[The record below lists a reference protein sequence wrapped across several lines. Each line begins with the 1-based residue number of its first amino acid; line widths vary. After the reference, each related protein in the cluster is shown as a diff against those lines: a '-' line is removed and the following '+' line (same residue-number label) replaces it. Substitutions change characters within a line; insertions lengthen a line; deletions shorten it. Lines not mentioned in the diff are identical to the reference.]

1 MVNNDI
7 KGYFTFFDQIRENS
21 FEAIALLKKSDIK
34 NLLLTGDNERVA
46 KKVSEELKMDG
57 FIANVL
63 PHEKLEKV
71 KELQQKG
78 EFVAMTGD
86 GVNDAPALAQSDV
99 GIAVGSGTDVA
110 AETADII
117 LVNSNPMDI
126 ANLILFGKATYNKMI
141 QNLWW
146 AAGYN
151 IIAIPLAAG
160 VLYKWNIMLE
170 PCSRRCAYEFKY
182 YCCCYKCTTIK
193 TKLAM
198 IEKIISWSTHNRFF
212 VWIGIVMIVVG
223 GVWSVMTTP
232 VDAIPD
238 LSENQ
243 VIVYTEWMGRNPQ
256 IMEDQITYPLVSNL
270 QGIPNVKSI
279 RAASMFGMSFI
290 FVIFDEDAEIYWART
305 RVLERLNFAQ
315 QALPPGVTP
324 SLGPDG
330 TGVGHVF
337 WYTLQGDGYDL
348 GELRAVQDWYV
359 KFALQNVE
367 GVSEVASFG
376 GFQKQYQVSINPHK
390 LVYFN
395 VSAMDVSN
403 ALKANNRDVGGSIYE
418 MNRMGYMI
426 RGLGYIKDIKDIEE
440 IAVGA
445 YKSIPVRL
453 KDVADVQMSSDIRLG
468 IVDENGEGEVVG
480 GVVVARYGENAKE
493 VIDNVKERLSD
504 VEKGLPPGVKIK
516 IAYDRSNL
524 IEAAITTLK
533 EALIEEIIV
542 VSLIV
547 LLFLFHVRSALVAIV
562 TIPLSVLIGFMLI
575 KFFGISL
582 NIMSLGGIALAIG
595 DLVDAGIVM
604 TENAYKKLVNAVL
617 KTDE

>member
-1 MVNNDI
+1 
-7 KGYFTFFDQIRENS
+7 
-21 FEAIALLKKSDIK
+21 
-34 NLLLTGDNERVA
+34 
-46 KKVSEELKMDG
+46 
-57 FIANVL
+57 
-63 PHEKLEKV
+63 
-71 KELQQKG
+71 
-78 EFVAMTGD
+78 
-86 GVNDAPALAQSDV
+86 
-99 GIAVGSGTDVA
+99 
-110 AETADII
+110 
-117 LVNSNPMDI
+117 
-126 ANLILFGKATYNKMI
+126 
-141 QNLWW
+141 
-146 AAGYN
+146 
-151 IIAIPLAAG
+151 
-160 VLYKWNIMLE
+160 
-170 PCSRRCAYEFKY
+170 
-182 YCCCYKCTTIK
+182 
-193 TKLAM
+193 M

-212 VWIGIVMIVVG
+212 VWIGILLIVVG

-270 QGIPNVKSI
+270 QGIPNVKAI

-290 FVIFDEDAEIYWART
+290 FVIFNDDAEIYWART

-315 QALPPGVTP
+315 QALPQGVTP

-390 LVYFN
+390 LVYYN
-395 VSAMDVSN
+395 VSAMDVAN

-440 IAVGA
+440 ISVGA
-445 YKSIPVRL
+445 YQSIPVKL
-453 KDVADVQMSSDIRLG
+453 KDVANVQMSSDIRLG

-480 GVVVARYGENAKE
+480 GVVVARYGENAKK
-493 VIDNVKERLSD
+493 VIDRVKERLGD
-504 VEKGLPPGVKIK
+504 VEKGLPAGVKFK

-524 IEAAITTLK
+524 IEAAVATLK

-542 VSLIV
+542 VALVV
-547 LLFLFHVRSALVAIV
+547 LLFLFHIRSATVAIV
-562 TIPLSVLIGFMLI
+562 TIPLSVLIGFMLV
-575 KFFGISL
+575 KLFGISL

-604 TENAYKKLVNAVL
+604 TENAYKGLVKAVL

>member
-1 MVNNDI
+1 
-7 KGYFTFFDQIRENS
+7 
-21 FEAIALLKKSDIK
+21 
-34 NLLLTGDNERVA
+34 
-46 KKVSEELKMDG
+46 
-57 FIANVL
+57 
-63 PHEKLEKV
+63 
-71 KELQQKG
+71 
-78 EFVAMTGD
+78 
-86 GVNDAPALAQSDV
+86 
-99 GIAVGSGTDVA
+99 
-110 AETADII
+110 
-117 LVNSNPMDI
+117 
-126 ANLILFGKATYNKMI
+126 
-141 QNLWW
+141 
-146 AAGYN
+146 
-151 IIAIPLAAG
+151 
-160 VLYKWNIMLE
+160 
-170 PCSRRCAYEFKY
+170 
-182 YCCCYKCTTIK
+182 
-193 TKLAM
+193 M

-212 VWIGIVMIVVG
+212 VWIGIVMIVIG

-290 FVIFDEDAEIYWART
+290 FVIFNEDAEIYWART

-359 KFALQNVE
+359 KFALQNVD

-453 KDVADVQMSSDIRLG
+453 KDVAEVQMSSDIRLG
-468 IVDENGEGEVVG
+468 IVEENGEGEVVG

-493 VIDNVKERLSD
+493 VIDNVKERLSE

-533 EALIEEIIV
+533 EALIEEIII

-547 LLFLFHVRSALVAIV
+547 LLFMFHVRSALVAIV

-582 NIMSLGGIALAIG
+582 NIMSLGGVALAIG